1 MRIAIAGS
9 TGQVG
14 RRLEARLRSRG
25 HEVLGLSRG
34 QGYDLAADGA
44 IEVLV
49 RRLEGAE
56 AVVDVTNLTSQDR
69 DATTSFFSS
78 VARTVGE
85 AAARSGVSRT
95 AVLSI
100 IGVDGIP
107 DDAHYAGKYQQEL
120 AYREQAPGLTVI
132 RAAHFHEFARMAV
145 EWGRDG
151 RRTRVRDFPLQ
162 PVDLEVVVDVLYDAA
177 TGVHDH
183 GDVDVAGPRVE
194 RLPDLAARL
203 VRAAGDDLD
212 VAAMA
217 ASPELAS
224 GACLPGPG
232 AIVAGRSF
240 DEWLRSEY
248 PSAHKDVSDHPSAP
262 HHAIP
267 AKRPR

>member
-14 RRLEARLRSRG
+14 RRLEARLRSAD
-25 HEVLGLSRG
+25 HDVLGLSRA
-34 QGYDLAADGA
+34 QGHDLTAGGA
-44 IEVLV
+44 SELLA
-49 RRLEGAE
+49 RRLDDVA
-56 AVVDVTNLTSQDR
+56 AVVDVTNVSSQDR
-69 DATTSFFSS
+69 AATTSFFSS
-78 VARTVGE
+78 VARTVGA
-85 AAARSGVSRT
+85 AAARSGVMRT
-95 AVLSI
+95 VVLSI

-132 RAAHFHEFARMAV
+132 RAAQFHEFARMAV

-151 RRTRVRDFPLQ
+151 RRTTVPDFPLQ

-177 TGVHDH
+177 TGVHDR

-194 RLPDLAARL
+194 QLPNLAARL
-203 VRAAGDDLD
+203 VRAAGEDLE
-212 VAAMA
+212 VATTA

-240 DEWLRSEY
+240 EEWLRAEHT
-248 PSAHKDVSDHPSAP
+248 PVPETT
-262 HHAIP
+262 P
-267 AKRPR
+267 ARRSR